1 MVQFLWVC
9 AGSAAG
15 GGARYLMSLGAMRLF
30 GSGFPYGTFVV
41 NLLGSFLLSAIMFVG
56 TETTM
61 LSPTARIAL
70 SIGLMG
76 GFTTYAT
83 FSYETLKYL
92 QDGTWALA
100 LANVLVTVLGCLA
113 AAWLGWA
120 VAKWLLAL

>member
-15 GGARYLMSLGAMRLF
+15 GGARYLLSLGAMRLF
-30 GSGFPYGTFVV
+30 GAGFPYGTIVV
-41 NLLGSFLLSAIMFVG
+41 NFLGSFLLAAIMLVG
-56 TETTM
+56 TETTV

-76 GFTTYAT
+76 GFTTYST

-92 QDGTWALA
+92 QDGSWALA

-113 AAWLGWA
+113 AAWLGWT
-120 VAKWLLAL
+120 VSRWLLAM